1 MAIVNR
7 RRSVNFSIKREM
19 QLRLL
24 LRVMLIVVVAIGL
37 SGVFFYF
44 YSRQSVGHSFKQF
57 HIQATTFLDFLLPVV
72 IIALVTGVVT
82 ALILTVF
89 FPHKIAGPLYRM
101 ERLIKDEVGNG
112 NLTVKFTVRNGDEL
126 QDLADALNI
135 MQDRL
140 KDKVGMINEAAQA
153 LQHKAHE
160 MAKKDPSAAEVAELA
175 QRLKEALK
183 GFRL

>member
-1 MAIVNR
+1 MTIVNR

-24 LRVMLIVVVAIGL
+24 LRVMLIVVAAIGL
-37 SGVFFYF
+37 AGVFFYF
-44 YSRQSVGHSFKQF
+44 YSRQSVGQSFKQF

-72 IIALVTGVVT
+72 VIALVTGVVT
-82 ALILTVF
+82 ALILTIF

-101 ERLIKDEVGNG
+101 ERLIKDDIGSG
-112 NLTVKFTVRNGDEL
+112 NLTVRFTVRKGDEL
-126 QDLADALNI
+126 NDLADALNI
-135 MQDRL
+135 MLDRL
-140 KDKVGMINEAAQA
+140 KDKVGRINEAALE

-160 MAKKDPSAAEVAELA
+160 LEKKDPFAEEVADIGR
-175 QRLKEALK
+175 RLKEALK